1 MKNIFLILVLIG
13 GNLIAGDNTALQVLK
28 IYDKNNESV
37 AGAKVELLGTDKI
50 YYTNSKG
57 ECYIPET
64 IYKSCD
70 GIKIDCISYKST
82 ILHTNELNSK
92 IILEFR

>member
-1 MKNIFLILVLIG
+1 M
-13 GNLIAGDNTALQVLK
+13 AGDNTALQILK

-57 ECYIPET
+57 ECYIPEN
-64 IYKSCD
+64 IYKSCNS
-70 GIKIDCISYKST
+70 IKVECISYKST
-82 ILHTNELNSK
+82 VLNINELNSK